1 VALIL
6 RAADRAAVPWKNG
19 GGLTR
24 EVAVHPPGSDLS
36 SFDWRVSLAEV
47 HGGGPFSIFPQVDR
61 QMAVIAGTLE
71 LSITGRRPLTLSSE
85 SEPCH
90 FAGDAAVHAA
100 PLEGPVSD
108 LNVMT
113 RRGRFAAHLRRC
125 RSGAAL
131 MLPLEA
137 DTALILALRPL
148 SVRAASFAASLAPLD
163 ALCLNAEPSRCV
175 TASSEGAAL
184 DLWLIEIRAQSQSSR

>member
-6 RAADRAAVPWKNG
+6 RAAERAAVPWKNG

-24 EVAVHPPGSDLS
+24 EVAVYPAGSDLGR
-36 SFDWRVSLAEV
+36 FDWRVSLAEV
-47 HGGGPFSIFPQVDR
+47 HHGGPFSTFPQVDR

-71 LSITGRRPLTLSSE
+71 LSITGRRPLTLSAE

-90 FAGDAAVHAA
+90 FAGDAAVYAVPLQA
-100 PLEGPVSD
+100 PVTD

-113 RRGRFAAHLRRC
+113 RRGRFAAHLHRC
-125 RSGAAL
+125 RAAAPV

-137 DTALILALRPL
+137 DTTLLVALAPF
-148 SVRAASFAASLAPLD
+148 SVRAASLEASLAPLD
-163 ALCLNAEPSRCV
+163 ALWLSAEPYRCV
-175 TASSEGAAL
+175 TAASEGAAL
-184 DLWLIEIRAQSQSSR
+184 DLWLIEIRAQPT